1 MLSTISWS
9 QYVTFVCVVLLF
21 YYCFIGLKY
30 YRWEILNLIGIR
42 KVEKEKIL
50 IPVDEGVQHFRSVEN
65 PEDYL
70 PKPAVDAD
78 ISPVMQSFIDETQA
92 YIQEARPNVQQQ
104 ELSYSLQVIAA
115 KYPVL
120 KDADCRD
127 ELVQMVFTEVNN
139 KYPGLVE
146 LSELKQLWK

>member
-1 MLSTISWS
+1 MLSTISWG

-30 YRWEILNLIGIR
+30 YRWEILGLIGIR
-42 KVEKEKIL
+42 RFQNDNVL
-50 IPVDEGVQHFRSVEN
+50 IPVGEGIQHLKPVEN

-70 PKPAVDAD
+70 PKPSLDAD
-78 ISPVMQSFIDETQA
+78 ISPVMQSFIDEAQA
-92 YIQEARPNVQQQ
+92 YIHGARSNVEKQ
-104 ELSYSLQVIAA
+104 ELLYSLQVIAA

-120 KDADCRD
+120 KEADCRD
-127 ELVQMVFTEVNN
+127 ELVQIIFTEINN